1 MKRHAAKRGAEAD
14 PLAPYEAVYAPRRR
28 PSCLWGLVG
37 AGGCLAAV
45 LIVVALL
52 VGSGVTALEEVL
64 GSLNLTSPQAGPP
77 AAQTTTA
84 PPSATALATPSHTPP
99 PTPTIDRALTVLTS
113 IRPLGQ
119 LVSYGFQLARADIGV
134 NIRQGVLDACS
145 FSAHYVAEGVIEAGI
160 DLTEVGPGDVRYDA
174 AGDVYTLTLPAPQ
187 LTGCHVE
194 YIDQYN
200 QSLTLCP
207 VDWDAARQLGQHIAL
222 NTFRDEALESGIL
235 ERARQQATLI
245 VSNFVQSLT
254 GSRVEVVYRADPPT
268 LPPSCRPEPPEGWT
282 YDAATGVWAR
292 P

>member
-1 MKRHAAKRGAEAD
+1 MSHHPAKRQEDHD
-14 PLAPYEAVYAPRRR
+14 PLAPYEALYAPRRR

-37 AGGCLAAV
+37 AGGCLATV

-52 VGSGVTALEEVL
+52 VGSGVTALGEVL

-77 AAQTTTA
+77 TAQTTA
-84 PPSATALATPSHTPP
+84 PPTTATAGQTPSPL
-99 PTPTIDRALTVLTS
+99 PTLDRALTVLTS

-134 NIRQGVLDACS
+134 NIRQGVLDSCS
-145 FSAHYVAEGVIEAGI
+145 FSTHYVAEGVIEAGI
-160 DLTEVGPGDVRYDA
+160 DLTGVGPGDVRYDA

-187 LTGCHVE
+187 LTGCHVA

-222 NTFRDEALESGIL
+222 TTFRDEALESGIL

-245 VSNFVQSLT
+245 VGNFVQSLT
-254 GSRVEVVYRADPPT
+254 GSRVEIVYRAEPPT